1 MAGTDVAYAP
11 GSSAEDPGG
20 PWRVE
25 LPARPE
31 RVAEGRRA
39 VADHVRK
46 LGAGEMTVA
55 DVALAVSEAATN
67 AVMHA
72 FVDVEPGTVC
82 IAVEPLHGALRVVVV
97 DDGTGMTPRPDSP
110 GLGLGLPTI
119 GQLTESFDV
128 REGPGGRGTEV
139 RMVFAAPDVRAPAPP
154 EGDLLDEIVALTAAG
169 WPRRGVDDLTRLLV
183 PRLADVCSI
192 DLVEHGGP
200 RRIAARVDD
209 DPTGELSAW
218 LATRRPPDSAIPPL
232 MDALRGGEVR
242 VLALD
247 DDLNRTL
254 ASSDEEFERMRS
266 LDIAHWVNIPLVEGE
281 TLLGGIGLGMRASR
295 PDPTEQRPFLRALGD
310 TAAAGL
316 ANAHL
321 VDELRRTRGRLE
333 RILGALSEAVTVN
346 DADGRMV
353 YANEAVARLLGCDS
367 VDEVLA
373 TPGKELAARFAISR
387 EDGSPVAPA
396 DLPSMRVLAG
406 GPAESLLT
414 RSVRIDSGVT
424 SWLLTKATLID
435 DEERLAVTIIEDVT
449 EAKDAELRQR
459 FLAEASAVLASTL
472 DFERTLTHVARLA
485 VPSLADW
492 CAVDLLTE
500 DGGLERVVL
509 AHADPDKEAAGRE
522 IRRRYPPDLARDE
535 GIGHVLRTGEPLLY
549 RELTDEVID
558 AVAVDAEHARLLR
571 ELGMRSAL
579 VVALRAHERTLGV
592 LSLVT
597 TESGRTFG
605 PGDVAFASELA
616 VRFATAVE
624 NARSYRER

>member
-20 PWRVE
+20 PWKVE

-31 RVAEGRRA
+31 RVAEARRA
-39 VADHVRK
+39 VAAHVEE

-55 DVALAVSEAATN
+55 DIALAVSEAATN
-67 AVMHA
+67 SVVHA
-72 FVDVEPGTVC
+72 YVHVEPGTLC
-82 IAVEPLHGALRVVVV
+82 IAVEPLNGALRVSVV
-97 DDGTGMTPRPDSP
+97 DDGNGMTPRPDSP

-154 EGDLLDEIVALTAAG
+154 EGDLLDDIAALTAAG
-169 WPRRGVDDLTRLLV
+169 WPRRGVEDLTRLLV
-183 PRLADVCSI
+183 PRLADACSI

-200 RRIAARVDD
+200 RRIAARVDR

-218 LATRRPPDSAIPPL
+218 LATRRPPDSAIPSL
-232 MDALRGGEVR
+232 MDALLGGEVR

-254 ASSDEEFERMRS
+254 ASSEEEFERMRS
-266 LDIAHWVNIPLVEGE
+266 LDMAYWVNVPLVDGE
-281 TLLGGIGLGMRASR
+281 TLLGSIGLGMRASR
-295 PDPTEQRPFLRALGD
+295 PDPAGQRPFLRALGD
-310 TAAAGL
+310 TAATGL

-321 VDELRRTRGRLE
+321 LDELRRTRTRLE

-346 DADGRMV
+346 DADGRVV
-353 YANEAVARLLGCDS
+353 YANDAAARLLGCS
-367 VDEVLA
+367 TVEEVLA
-373 TPGKELAARFAISR
+373 TPAEELAARFSISR
-387 EDGSPVAPA
+387 EDGSPVALA
-396 DLPSMRVLAG
+396 DFPTTRVLAG
-406 GPAESLLT
+406 RPAESLLT
-414 RSVRIDSGVT
+414 RSVHIASGVT

-435 DEERLAVTIIEDVT
+435 DDERLAVNIIEDVT
-449 EAKDAELRQR
+449 EAKEAELRQR

-472 DFERTLTHVARLA
+472 DYERTLTHVARLA

-492 CAVDLLTE
+492 CAVDLLTD

-509 AHADPDKEAAGRE
+509 AHADPAKEAAGRE
-522 IRRRYPPDLARDE
+522 IQRRYPPDLGGDE

-549 RELTDEVID
+549 GEVTDEMID
-558 AVAVDAEHARLLR
+558 AAAVDAEHARLLQ
-571 ELGMRSAL
+571 EFGMRSAL
-579 VVALRAHERTLGV
+579 AVALRAHERTLGV

-597 TESGRTFG
+597 TESGRAFG
-605 PGDVAFASELA
+605 PADVAFATDLA
-616 VRFATAVE
+616 VRFAMAVE
-624 NARSYRER
+624 NARSFRER